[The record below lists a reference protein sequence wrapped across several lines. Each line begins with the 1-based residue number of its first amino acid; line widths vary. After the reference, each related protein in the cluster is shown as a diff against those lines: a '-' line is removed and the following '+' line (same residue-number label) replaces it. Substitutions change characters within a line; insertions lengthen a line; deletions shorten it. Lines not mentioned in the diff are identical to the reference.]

1 MIKEKAVTQFSVN
14 EIKSAP
20 FVDFIFSNPKMAWLW
35 LIVRVWLGYQWITSG
50 YGKLTNPAWM
60 SGGDALKGFLARNV
74 QAAIDNP
81 AHPPIAYK
89 WFVAFLQSIV
99 DSGSYSWMA
108 KMVAVGEFLIGIALI
123 LGLFTAIA
131 AFFSGFM
138 VWNFAL
144 AGSAGVAPMFLLL
157 SVLLIAAWRIA
168 GLWGLDRFRFEY
180 VGTLWQ
186 PGKWFKKSK

>member
-1 MIKEKAVTQFSVN
+1 MTAEKTKFSIKEL
-14 EIKSAP
+14 KSAP
-20 FVDFIFSNPKMAWLW
+20 LVDFIFSNPKMAWLW

-50 YGKLTNPAWM
+50 YGKLTNPGWM
-60 SGGDALKGFLARNV
+60 SGGSALKGFLGFSIQTAL
-74 QAAIDNP
+74 AAES
-81 AHPPIAYK
+81 HPPIAYK
-89 WFVAFLQSIV
+89 WYLGFLQGIV
-99 DSGSYSWMA
+99 DSGAYTWMA
-108 KMVAVGEFLIGIALI
+108 KLVAVGEFLIGVGLV
-123 LGLFTAIA
+123 LGLFTAVA

-144 AGSAGVAPMFLLL
+144 AGTAGVAPMFLLL
-157 SVLLIAAWRIA
+157 SVLLVAAWRIA

>member
-1 MIKEKAVTQFSVN
+1 MSTEKTKFSVSAL
-14 EIKSAP
+14 KSAP
-20 FVDFIFSNPKMAWLW
+20 FADFIFSNPKMAWLW
-35 LIVRVWLGYQWITSG
+35 LIVRVWLGYQWIQSG
-50 YGKLTNPAWM
+50 YGKLTNPGWM
-60 SGGDALKGFLARNV
+60 VSGDALKGFLSRNI

-81 AHPPIAYK
+81 THPVIAYK
-89 WFVAFLQSIV
+89 WYVSFLQGIV
-99 DSGSYSWMA
+99 DSGAYTSMA
-108 KMVAVGEFLIGIALI
+108 KVVSVGEFLIGIGLI
-123 LGLFTAIA
+123 LGLFTAVA

-157 SVLLIAAWRIA
+157 SVLLVAAWRIA

-186 PGKWFKKSK
+186 PGKWFGKSR